1 MLQKL
6 KFKPGFN
13 KQDTESGAEGQWTDG
28 DFVRFRYG
36 LPEKTVNIT
45 NFIGVYDN
53 YITKEECNKAIQL
66 YQNQDKFN
74 NTINRIG
81 GEKASILQK
90 QDQQFFAAENNVD
103 VWWESLKPMMFN
115 FDLAWQHYVK
125 NVGAR
130 AAYGVPFHFT
140 CLKIQKTLPTEGYHV
155 WHIEHGK
162 GFDNEPRAFVFSI
175 YLNNVEDG
183 GETEFLHFSKRVKPK
198 TGRIVIWPAAFP
210 YLHRGNPPL
219 SGEKYILTSWM
230 MLRS

>member
-1 MLQKL
+1 M
-6 KFKPGFN
+6 
-13 KQDTESGAEGQWTDG
+13 
-28 DFVRFRYG
+28 
-36 LPEKTVNIT
+36 EKTVNIT

-162 GFDNEPRAFVFSI
+162 GFDNESRAFVYAV
-175 YLNNVEDG
+175 YLNDVEEG